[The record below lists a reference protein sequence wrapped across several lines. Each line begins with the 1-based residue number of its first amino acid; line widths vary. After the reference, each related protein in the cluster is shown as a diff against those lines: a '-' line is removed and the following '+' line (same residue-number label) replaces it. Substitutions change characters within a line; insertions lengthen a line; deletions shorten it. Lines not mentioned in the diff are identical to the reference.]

1 MGKTLIL
8 PLKKKWFDLIK
19 AGIKTEEY
27 RAANEYWATRLVGK
41 GNFAKWD
48 YCGTKVFDLCF
59 LGFESLTWTGDLK
72 FLSFDKVVFTLGYPK
87 ANDTERRLEF
97 KNPKIRIDKGRP
109 EWGAQHGK
117 TYFVIT
123 WEE

>member
-41 GNFAKWD
+41 NASVSRP
-48 YCGTKVFDLCF
+48 T
-59 LGFESLTWTGDLK
+59 S
-72 FLSFDKVVFTLGYPK
+72 
-87 ANDTERRLEF
+87 
-97 KNPKIRIDKGRP
+97 IKGRLDIGSNP
-109 EWGAQHGK
+109 VEALNILRPCG
-117 TYFVIT
+117 
-123 WEE
+123 